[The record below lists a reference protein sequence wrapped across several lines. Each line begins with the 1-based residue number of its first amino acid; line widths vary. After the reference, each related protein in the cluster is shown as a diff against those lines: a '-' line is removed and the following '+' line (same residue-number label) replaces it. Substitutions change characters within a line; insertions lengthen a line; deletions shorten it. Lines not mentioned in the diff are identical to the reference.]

1 MKRII
6 EQSQKHLIPS
16 RWHYLYFFVAILG
29 IVSISASIGFSQA
42 NRAYLTKLEDTKIQN
57 HELIVLL
64 TSLSFHAKS
73 LGTPGNSIFETKNL
87 KAEKAAFLAAKEEFQ
102 TAYQVL
108 QKRIETLSKSE
119 QEKFKEELL
128 LIQENFQNSVD
139 NTNIVFARFESN
151 QIAAAGS
158 AMARLDKNQ
167 NQLHARIEDLH
178 LKIEHKSYQDF
189 LQFQEKYQYLG
200 FVEKVLGAI
209 LLLSLLITAFIGF
222 FKTKKLETKVAV
234 ESSNTQNLT
243 IANQR
248 LEYVLDGAGLGAWD
262 WWITTNEVVFDDRW
276 MKMLG
281 LSVNEEPQHLKTWS
295 DRVHP
300 EDLPHCYRVIKN
312 HLEGLTD
319 VYESIHRMRH
329 KNGNWI
335 WILDRG
341 KISERDSNG
350 KPIRLTGTH
359 FDITDYI
366 ERDLLSKEIQN
377 IANIGG
383 WELDVATGKT
393 RWTEQVYRIH
403 GIPVGTPTD
412 KIMGISFYAPKDRER
427 ITKFVEKCIQGKSY
441 MDVFEFF
448 DAHGKHK
455 WVKTMG
461 IPILGSDGKVVKL
474 RGVFQDITDQKNA
487 EDALH
492 AEQNRFRRLVQN
504 NPGMVYE
511 FKLESSG
518 KTYFPYVSPKGFE
531 LYEIEP
537 EEFQNNPNI
546 MLEMAEPDRKEAL
559 QQAILESAK
568 NLTPFE
574 WHGQIQTKTGKRKD
588 VIARSTPVKLPDG
601 SILWDGILFDV
612 TAQVAT
618 ERALEEERVKAMH
631 ASKLASLGEVSA
643 GIAHE
648 INNPLAVVAGTL
660 PLLKKYVTN
669 EEKFDEKIES
679 MKRGCERISKI
690 ISGLKKFARS
700 SECKERK
707 MESLE
712 KIMEEVQVLTQ
723 AKVSH
728 YSIKI
733 EYKIEPGL
741 FLYCN
746 DVEIEQV
753 FVNLISNACDAVK
766 NLENRWIRVEA
777 MKIPEG
783 IMIRVIDSGSGI
795 SEAAQEKIFQP
806 FFTTKPIGEGTGL
819 GLSISKGILD
829 SHQASFFYNPK
840 LPNTCFEIQ
849 FPAHS

>member
-1 MKRII
+1 MQKVI
-6 EQSQKHLIPS
+6 EQKQKHLIPS

-29 IVSISASIGFSQA
+29 IIAITVSIGFSQA
-42 NRAYLTKLEDTKIQN
+42 NRSYLADLEETKVRN
-57 HELIVLL
+57 HELIVML
-64 TSLSFHAKS
+64 TTLSYHAKAI
-73 LGTPGNSIFETKNL
+73 GTPGNSIFESKNPPE
-87 KAEKAAFLAAKEEFQ
+87 EKAVFQAATLEFETSYKLLKQKIESLSPQEQRKYLGDLLFIYQNFEKTIQHTNLVFDHFLSGQ
-102 TAYQVL
+102 L
-108 QKRIETLSKSE
+108 
-119 QEKFKEELL
+119 
-128 LIQENFQNSVD
+128 
-139 NTNIVFARFESN
+139 
-151 QIAAAGS
+151 AAAGA

-167 NQLHARIEDLH
+167 NQLQARIEELN
-178 LKIEHKSYQDF
+178 LKIEHKTYQDF
-189 LQFQEKYQYLG
+189 LEFQEKFRFLG
-200 FVEKVLGAI
+200 LVEKTLGVI

-234 ESSNTQNLT
+234 ESSNSKSLT

-262 WWITTNEVVFDDRW
+262 WWITTNEVTFDERW

-281 LSVNEEPQHLKTWS
+281 LELDEEPQHLKTWS

-300 EDLPHCYRVIKN
+300 EDLSHCYSVIKN
-312 HLEGLTD
+312 HLEGQSE

-329 KNGNWI
+329 KDGNWI

-341 KISERDSNG
+341 KVSERDANG

-359 FDITDYI
+359 FNITDFI
-366 ERDLLSKEIQN
+366 ERDLLSKEIQS

-383 WELDVATGKT
+383 WEMDVATGKT
-393 RWTEQVYRIH
+393 RWTEQVYKIH
-403 GIPVGTPTD
+403 GLAIGTPTD
-412 KIMGISFYAPKDRER
+412 KIMGVSFYAPKDQDR
-427 ITKFVEKCIQGKSY
+427 ITKCVEGCIQGKSY
-441 MDVFEFF
+441 VDTFEFF

-455 WVKTMG
+455 WVKAMG
-461 IPILGSDGKVVKL
+461 VPIYGSDGKVVKL
-474 RGVFQDITDQKNA
+474 RGTFQDITEQKKA
-487 EDALH
+487 EDALQ
-492 AEQNRFRRLVQN
+492 AEQDRFRRLVQN
-504 NPGMVYE
+504 SPGMVYE
-511 FKLESSG
+511 FKLEPNG
-518 KTYFPYVSPKGFE
+518 KTYFPYASPKGFD
-531 LYEIEP
+531 LYEIQP
-537 EEFQNNPNI
+537 EEFHRNPNI
-546 MLEMAEPDRKEAL
+546 MLELAEPERKDAL
-559 QQAILESAK
+559 QNAILESAK

-588 VIARSTPVKLPDG
+588 VFARSTPVKLPDG
-601 SILWDGILFDV
+601 SILWDGILIDV
-612 TAQVAT
+612 TKQVAT
-618 ERALEEERVKAMH
+618 ERALEEERIKAMH

-660 PLLKKYVTN
+660 PLLKKYLQN

-690 ISGLKKFARS
+690 INGLKKFARS
-700 SECKERK
+700 NELKERK

-741 FLYCN
+741 FLQCN

-766 NLENRWIRVEA
+766 HLENRWIRIEA
-777 MKIPEG
+777 NRIPEG
-783 IMIRVIDSGSGI
+783 VLIRVIDSGTGI
-795 SEAAQEKIFQP
+795 SETAQEKIFQP

-829 SHQASFFYNPK
+829 AHHAAFFYNAK
-840 LPNTCFEIQ
+840 FPNTCFEIQ
-849 FPAHS
+849 FPANA